1 MRPAAFA
8 AFLVAAAFSTACS
21 GAPRPPA
28 TCGQPGQWLDPL
40 KTSSPLPAE
49 ALLERMADRQVVLL
63 GEIHDS
69 AEDHRWQLQTLTQ
82 LAARRP
88 QIALALEM
96 FPRRLQ
102 PVLDDW
108 VAGKLSEQEFLV
120 RTEWD
125 KVWTYDARDYLPL
138 FHFARMN
145 RLPMLA
151 MNVERSLPEAVGK
164 SGWDAVPEA
173 QKEGLS
179 KPAPPSTEYLRDLRA
194 IFEHHP
200 AKARGEA
207 AFPYF
212 VEAQTV
218 WDRAMAQR
226 IAQHLAE
233 HPDALV
239 VGILGAGHV
248 RHGRGVAHQLRDLGV
263 KRIGALMTWNHDEPC
278 THIAKGIADAV
289 LVVAPPRDNPP
300 RLGIATDGAAP
311 GRDGVRIAN
320 VTAGSIAERAGLKAD
335 DVLLEIAG
343 QPVKSF
349 MTVRAAVQRQAPGTW
364 LPIKVRR
371 GAEEIEIVARFP
383 AGS

>member
-1 MRPAAFA
+1 MRLA

-21 GAPRPPA
+21 GAPRTPPP
-28 TCGQPGQWLDPL
+28 CGQPGQWLDPV

-82 LAARRP
+82 LQARRP
-88 QIALALEM
+88 QLAIAFEM

-108 VAGKLSEQEFLV
+108 VAGKLSEQEFLA

-164 SGWDAVPEA
+164 SGWEAVPEA
-173 QKEGLS
+173 QKEGIGR
-179 KPAPPSTEYLRDLRA
+179 PAPPSTEYLRDLRA
-194 IFEHHP
+194 IFDHHP

-207 AFPYF
+207 AFPFF

-233 HPDALV
+233 HPDTLV

-263 KRIGALMTWNHDEPC
+263 KRIGALMTWDHDEPC
-278 THIAKGIADAV
+278 ARIAKGIADAV

-300 RLGIATDGAAP
+300 RLGIAADNTAP
-311 GRDGVRIAN
+311 GKDGVRIAN
-320 VTAGSIAERAGLKAD
+320 VATGSIAELAGLKAD

-343 QPVKSF
+343 QPVKNF
-349 MTVRAAVQRQAPGTW
+349 TTVRMAIQRQAPGTW
-364 LPIKVRR
+364 LPMKVRR
-371 GAEEIEIVARFP
+371 GTEEIEIVARFP